1 MSLAWVI
8 QRGRGH
14 VALPLLPRLV
24 PAAGHTSK
32 LVAAMALVRAVC
44 QLLVEQKVRVLA
56 DSWYMRQSFI
66 ESMRRRGFHVIG
78 QVRIDTRLY
87 DAPSPRRPGQRGR
100 PRKYGEKYT
109 AKRIA
114 HLKRTETTLRVH
126 GREQEV
132 RYRSKVLLARFSE
145 RLLGEC
151 GANTGTARESGKSPA
166 CC

>member
-1 MSLAWVI
+1 M
-8 QRGRGH
+8 
-14 VALPLLPRLV
+14 
-24 PAAGHTSK
+24 
-32 LVAAMALVRAVC
+32 
-44 QLLVEQKVRVLA
+44 
-56 DSWYMRQSFI
+56 
-66 ESMRRRGFHVIG
+66 IG

-145 RLLGEC
+145 RLLVRGVWCEYRNSKGEW
-151 GANTGTARESGKSPA
+151 KSPA